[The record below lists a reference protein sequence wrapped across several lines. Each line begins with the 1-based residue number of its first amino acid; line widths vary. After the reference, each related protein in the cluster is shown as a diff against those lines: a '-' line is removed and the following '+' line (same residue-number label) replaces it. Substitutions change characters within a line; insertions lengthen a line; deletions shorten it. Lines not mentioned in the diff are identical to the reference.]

1 MILRVKFSQDMCD
14 TYPGELGNLMNRL
27 RYRMELA
34 EWRRQMREAK
44 ANEDFDAMDRLDRSY
59 DYLGLP

>member
-1 MILRVKFSQDMCD
+1 MILQVKFSQDMCD

-34 EWRRQMREAK
+34 EWDGGAELK
-44 ANEDFDAMDRLDRSY
+44 DLS
-59 DYLGLP
+59 